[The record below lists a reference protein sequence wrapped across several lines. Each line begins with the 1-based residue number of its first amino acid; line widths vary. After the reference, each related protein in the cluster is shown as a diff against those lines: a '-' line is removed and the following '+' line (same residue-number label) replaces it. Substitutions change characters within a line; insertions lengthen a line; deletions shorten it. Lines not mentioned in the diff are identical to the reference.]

1 MKKYRFTGKKIIAAA
16 CLTAA
21 FVLAAE
27 PCTTNVYAAD
37 GKYMSFRYTEE
48 KEIAATGF
56 AGNNISIVSGT
67 ISAND
72 TSNVGS
78 KIKLDKGTAVKKLD
92 SIVSAGM
99 VHFET
104 VFLTTA
110 TSKASLFLRILNSE
124 GEPMID
130 IAQYGSS
137 NLNLY
142 IDRQTSGDEGAMA
155 ARFKGL
161 TVKQWVK
168 AEVDIDLDASKTEG
182 HLVFDVVV
190 YTTDSYESGLWK
202 KFAEYDETVYLNS
215 TTAKTTTGAA
225 STKATV
231 FDVASIELYNAGGT
245 NYYDDMFFETVGGGT
260 VKTLAKLE
268 LISAPLKTEYN
279 VGDSFN
285 DTGMELVG
293 TYVYTFA
300 DGSTKEEKQVIT
312 KYEVDFDNGREGKQ
326 VPITIKVDGKS
337 VSFFAEVCHN
347 PILDYIEADLVSFID
362 NKLVVLED
370 DNSILINKRQI
381 KLPVKSEDDVKLS
394 WAVKTGSA
402 DVEGNILTIEPSQDK
417 ETEVIL
423 TVTAETKNYEGSK
436 VVFNKD
442 IRLIVPNANTVKKE
456 KISFDTEENI
466 KVGLKAMY
474 DRGLFKGQEKLAS
487 VSAVLSN
494 REQFI
499 TAEELAAIL
508 VNMFEVD
515 TTYTKTVIDREDVA
529 YDKWYTD
536 YVIAAFQ
543 LSLEPKTSRIE
554 KKLYGIGCRLTR
566 EDVLYMVSRIAAVDQ
581 TTLPVDYAEQMFK

>member
-16 CLTAA
+16 CLITAFA
-21 FVLAAE
+21 LAAE
-27 PCTTNVYAAD
+27 PCTTSVYAAD
-37 GKYMSFRYTEE
+37 GKYMSFRYMEE

-92 SIVSAGM
+92 SIVSSGM

-142 IDRQTSGDEGAMA
+142 IDRQTSGNEGAMA

-168 AEVDIDLDASKTEG
+168 AEVDIDLDASKTDG

-245 NYYDDMFFETVGGGT
+245 NYYDDMFFETIGGGT
-260 VKTLAKLE
+260 VKTLVKLE
-268 LISAPLKTEYN
+268 LVSAPLKTEYN

-312 KYEVDFDNGREGKQ
+312 KYEVDFDNEREGKQ
-326 VPITIKVDGKS
+326 VPVTIKVDGKS
-337 VSFFAEVCHN
+337 VSFFAEVRHN

-394 WAVKTGSA
+394 WAVKTGNA
-402 DVEGNILTIEPSQDK
+402 DIAGNILTIEPSQDK

-423 TVTAETKNYEGSK
+423 TVTAETKNYEGSR

-442 IRLIVPNANTVKKE
+442 IRLVIPKANTVKKE
-456 KISFDTEENI
+456 KFSFDTEENI
-466 KVGLKAMY
+466 NIGLKAMY

-508 VNMFEVD
+508 VNMFEID
-515 TTYTKTVIDREDVA
+515 TTYTKTVINREDVA

-554 KKLYGIGCRLTR
+554 KKLYGIGHRLTR
-566 EDVLYMVSRIAAVDQ
+566 EDILYMVSRIAAVDQ

>member
-16 CLTAA
+16 CLITAFA
-21 FVLAAE
+21 LAAE
-27 PCTTNVYAAD
+27 PCTTSVYAAD

-92 SIVSAGM
+92 SIVSSGM

-142 IDRQTSGDEGAMA
+142 IDRQTSGNEGAMA

-245 NYYDDMFFETVGGGT
+245 NYYDDMFFETIGGGT

-268 LISAPLKTEYN
+268 LVSAPLKTEYN

-312 KYEVDFDNGREGKQ
+312 KYEVDFDNEREGKQ
-326 VPITIKVDGKS
+326 VPVTIKVDGKS
-337 VSFFAEVCHN
+337 VSFFAEVRHN

-394 WAVKTGSA
+394 WAVKTGNA
-402 DVEGNILTIEPSQDK
+402 DIAGNILTIEPSQDK

-423 TVTAETKNYEGSK
+423 TVTAETKNYEGSR

-442 IRLIVPNANTVKKE
+442 IRLIVPKANTVKNE
-456 KISFDTEENI
+456 KFSFDTEENI
-466 KVGLKAMY
+466 NVGLKAMY

-499 TAEELAAIL
+499 TTEELAAIL

-515 TTYTKTVIDREDVA
+515 TTYTKTVINREDVA

-554 KKLYGIGCRLTR
+554 KKLYGIGRRLTR
-566 EDVLYMVSRIAAVDQ
+566 EDILYMVSRIAAVDQ

>member
-16 CLTAA
+16 CLITAFA
-21 FVLAAE
+21 LAAE
-27 PCTTNVYAAD
+27 PCTTSVYAAD

-92 SIVSAGM
+92 SIVSSGM

-142 IDRQTSGDEGAMA
+142 IDRQTSGNEGAMA

-245 NYYDDMFFETVGGGT
+245 NYYDDMFFETIGGGT
-260 VKTLAKLE
+260 VKTLTKLE
-268 LISAPLKTEYN
+268 LVSAPLKTEYN

-312 KYEVDFDNGREGKQ
+312 KYEVDFDNEREGKQ
-326 VPITIKVDGKS
+326 VPVTIKVDGKS
-337 VSFFAEVCHN
+337 VSFFAEVRHN

-394 WAVKTGSA
+394 WAVKTGNA
-402 DVEGNILTIEPSQDK
+402 DIAGNILTIEPSQDK

-423 TVTAETKNYEGSK
+423 TVTAETKNYEGSR

-442 IRLIVPNANTVKKE
+442 IRLVIPKANTVKNE

-466 KVGLKAMY
+466 NVGLKAMY

-515 TTYTKTVIDREDVA
+515 TTYTKTVINREDVA

-554 KKLYGIGCRLTR
+554 KKLYGIGRRLTR
-566 EDVLYMVSRIAAVDQ
+566 EDILYMVSRIAAVDQ

>member
-16 CLTAA
+16 CLITAFA
-21 FVLAAE
+21 LAAE
-27 PCTTNVYAAD
+27 PCTTSVYAAD

-92 SIVSAGM
+92 SIVSSGM

-142 IDRQTSGDEGAMA
+142 IDRQTSGNEGAMA

-245 NYYDDMFFETVGGGT
+245 NYYDDMFFETIGGGT

-268 LISAPLKTEYN
+268 LVSAPLKTEYN

-326 VPITIKVDGKS
+326 VPVTIKVDGKS
-337 VSFFAEVCHN
+337 VSFFAEVRHN

-381 KLPVKSEDDVKLS
+381 KLPIKSEDDVKLS
-394 WAVKTGSA
+394 WAVKTGNA
-402 DVEGNILTIEPSQDK
+402 DIAGNILTIEPSQDK

-442 IRLIVPNANTVKKE
+442 IRLIIPKANTVKNE
-456 KISFDTEENI
+456 KFSFDTEENI
-466 KVGLKAMY
+466 NVGLKAMY

-515 TTYTKTVIDREDVA
+515 TTYTKTVINREDVA

-554 KKLYGIGCRLTR
+554 KKLYGIGHRLTR
-566 EDVLYMVSRIAAVDQ
+566 EDILYMVSRIAAVDQ

>member
-1 MKKYRFTGKKIIAAA
+1 
-16 CLTAA
+16 
-21 FVLAAE
+21 
-27 PCTTNVYAAD
+27 
-37 GKYMSFRYTEE
+37 
-48 KEIAATGF
+48 
-56 AGNNISIVSGT
+56 
-67 ISAND
+67 
-72 TSNVGS
+72 
-78 KIKLDKGTAVKKLD
+78 
-92 SIVSAGM
+92 
-99 VHFET
+99 
-104 VFLTTA
+104 
-110 TSKASLFLRILNSE
+110 
-124 GEPMID
+124 MID

-142 IDRQTSGDEGAMA
+142 IDRQTSGNEGAMA

-245 NYYDDMFFETVGGGT
+245 NYYDDMFFETIGGGT
-260 VKTLAKLE
+260 VKTLTKLE
-268 LISAPLKTEYN
+268 LVSAPLKTEYN

-312 KYEVDFDNGREGKQ
+312 KYEVDFDNEREGKQ
-326 VPITIKVDGKS
+326 VPVTIKVDGKS
-337 VSFFAEVCHN
+337 VSFFAEVRHN

-394 WAVKTGSA
+394 WAVKTGNA
-402 DVEGNILTIEPSQDK
+402 DIAGNILTIEPSQDK

-423 TVTAETKNYEGSK
+423 TVTAETKNYEGSR

-442 IRLIVPNANTVKKE
+442 IRLVIPKANTVKNE

-466 KVGLKAMY
+466 NVGLKAMY

-515 TTYTKTVIDREDVA
+515 TTYTKTVINREDVA

-554 KKLYGIGCRLTR
+554 KKLYGIGRRLTR
-566 EDVLYMVSRIAAVDQ
+566 EDILYMVSRIAAVDQ

>member
-16 CLTAA
+16 CLIAV

-27 PCTTNVYAAD
+27 PCTTSVYAE
-37 GKYMSFRYTEE
+37 GSKYMSFRYTEE
-48 KEIAATGF
+48 TEIAATGF
-56 AGNNISIVSGT
+56 AGNNISIISGT

-92 SIVSAGM
+92 CIVSSGM

-142 IDRQTSGDEGAMA
+142 IDRQTSGNEGAMA

-161 TVKQWVK
+161 AVKQWVK
-168 AEVDIDLDASKTEG
+168 AEIDIDLDASKTEG
-182 HLVFDVVV
+182 HLVFDVAV

-202 KFAEYDETVYLNS
+202 KFAEYDETVYLDS
-215 TTAKTTTGAA
+215 TTAKTSTGAA
-225 STKATV
+225 SSKATV

-245 NYYDDMFFETVGGGT
+245 NYYDDMFFETIGEGT
-260 VKTLAKLE
+260 VKELVKLE
-268 LISAPLKTEYN
+268 LISEPVKTKYN
-279 VGDSFN
+279 IGDSFN

-300 DGSTKEEKQVIT
+300 DGSTKEEKQIIT
-312 KYEVDFDNGREGKQ
+312 KYDVDFDNGSEGKQ
-326 VPITIKVDGKS
+326 VPITITVDGKS
-337 VSFFAEVCHN
+337 VSFAAEVSHN

-381 KLPVKSEDDVKLS
+381 KLPAISEDDVKLS

-402 DVEGNILTIEPSQDK
+402 DIAGSILTIEPSQDK

-423 TVTAETKNYEGSK
+423 TVTAETKNDEDSK

-442 IRLIVPNANTVKKE
+442 IRLIVPKANTVKNE
-456 KISFDTEENI
+456 KFSFDTEENI
-466 KVGLKAMY
+466 NVGLKAMY

-494 REQFI
+494 REQLI
-499 TAEELAAIL
+499 TTEELAAIL

-515 TTYTKTVIDREDVA
+515 ISYTKTVINREDVA

-543 LSLEPKTSRIE
+543 LSLEPQISRVE
-554 KKLYGIGCRLTR
+554 KKLYGIGCRLTK
-566 EDVLYMVSRIAAVDQ
+566 EDVLYMVSRIAAIDQ
-581 TTLPVDYAEQMFK
+581 TTLPVDYAEQVFK

>member
-1 MKKYRFTGKKIIAAA
+1 MKKYRFTDKKIIAAA
-16 CLTAA
+16 CLITAFA
-21 FVLAAE
+21 LAAE
-27 PCTTNVYAAD
+27 PCTTSVYAAD

-92 SIVSAGM
+92 SIVSSGM

-142 IDRQTSGDEGAMA
+142 IDRQTSGNEGAMA

-245 NYYDDMFFETVGGGT
+245 NYYDDMFFETIGGGT

-268 LISAPLKTEYN
+268 LVSAPLKTEYN

-326 VPITIKVDGKS
+326 VPVTIKVDGKS
-337 VSFFAEVCHN
+337 VSFFAEVRHN

-381 KLPVKSEDDVKLS
+381 KLPIKSEDDVKLS
-394 WAVKTGSA
+394 WAVKTGNA
-402 DVEGNILTIEPSQDK
+402 DIAGNILTIEPSQDK

-442 IRLIVPNANTVKKE
+442 IRLIIPKANTVKNE
-456 KISFDTEENI
+456 KFSFDTEENI
-466 KVGLKAMY
+466 NVGLKAMY

-515 TTYTKTVIDREDVA
+515 TTYTKTVINREDVA

-554 KKLYGIGCRLTR
+554 KKLYGIGHRLTR
-566 EDVLYMVSRIAAVDQ
+566 EDILYMVSRIAAVDQ

>member
-16 CLTAA
+16 CLITAFA
-21 FVLAAE
+21 LAAE
-27 PCTTNVYAAD
+27 PCTTSVYAAD

-92 SIVSAGM
+92 SIVSSGM

-142 IDRQTSGDEGAMA
+142 IDRQTSGNEGAMA

-245 NYYDDMFFETVGGGT
+245 NYYDDMFFETIGGGT

-268 LISAPLKTEYN
+268 LVSAPLKTEYN

-312 KYEVDFDNGREGKQ
+312 KYEVDFDNEREGKQ
-326 VPITIKVDGKS
+326 VPVTIKVDGKS
-337 VSFFAEVCHN
+337 VSFFAEVRHN

-394 WAVKTGSA
+394 WAVKTGNA
-402 DVEGNILTIEPSQDK
+402 DIAGNILTIEPSQDK

-423 TVTAETKNYEGSK
+423 TVTAETKNYEGSR

-442 IRLIVPNANTVKKE
+442 IRLVIPKANTVKNE

-466 KVGLKAMY
+466 NVGLKAMY

-515 TTYTKTVIDREDVA
+515 TTYTKTVINREDVA

-554 KKLYGIGCRLTR
+554 KKLYGIGRRLTR
-566 EDVLYMVSRIAAVDQ
+566 EDILYMVSRIAAVDQ